1 MKESVRLHSVE
12 LTKRALQHAKPSFDA
27 PTVILDTNIV
37 MDILVFKDPSVA
49 PIVKAIDDDRLIP
62 LLHPET
68 FAELVDVLGR
78 SMFKLMSDEVD
89 AKALD
94 WHSRCRF
101 ISGELPPNTYCKDQE
116 DDKFFQL
123 ALLTHCPFLI
133 TKDKLVLKARK
144 RAKRDA
150 IAVMTVADFVQKE
163 LEHGNLTERLPEE
176 RETYV

>member
-27 PTVILDTNIV
+27 PTIILDTNIV
-37 MDILVFKDPSVA
+37 MDILVFNDPSIA
-49 PIVKAIDDDRLIP
+49 PIVKAIAEHRLIP

-68 FAELVDVLGR
+68 FAELVD
-78 SMFKLMSDEVD
+78 EVD
-89 AKALD
+89 TKALE
-94 WHSRCRF
+94 WHSLCRF
-101 ISGELPPNTYCKDQE
+101 VSGELPTNTYCKDQE

-150 IAVMTVADFVQKE
+150 IAVMTVADFVHKE